1 MSDPRVII
9 LCGPGAA
16 GKTTVANWLVENAGY
31 SRVRSVTTRP
41 PRTDKD
47 DEYDFISLETYEMLE
62 DTGRLMFPKSFHIG
76 DEVWWYALRREQALD
91 FSGKLVFILDPYSGL
106 RLRTFQGKDSELVFV
121 NADPEV
127 RRRRMESRGDSLK
140 HIRDRIRNDNEMF
153 DKLDKELPHWWSR
166 MVVTG

>member
-41 PRTDKD
+41 PRSDKD
-47 DEYDFISLETYEMLE
+47 DEYYFVSPGTYEILEGTGETML
-62 DTGRLMFPKSFHIG
+62 PKSFHIG
-76 DEVWWYALRREQALD
+76 DEVWWYALLRKQALD
-91 FSGKLVFILDPYSGL
+91 FENKLVFILDPYAGL
-106 RLRTFQGKDSELVFV
+106 RLRTFHGADSELVFV
-121 NADPEV
+121 NADQDI
-127 RRRRMESRGDSLK
+127 RRRRMESRGDSFA
-140 HIRDRIRNDNEMF
+140 HIQDRVRNDNEMF
-153 DKLDKELPHWWSR
+153 ERLDRDLPHWWNR